1 MKPNHIHTLMKGD
14 DYMKNKR
21 LRKRNMPMLIAA
33 SVIACSFFLILVMLG
48 FEWQKSIEDHFYF

>member
-1 MKPNHIHTLMKGD
+1 
-14 DYMKNKR
+14 MKNKR

-48 FEWQKSIEDHFYF
+48 FEWQKSIENHFYF